1 MARSENR
8 RPRGEL
14 EALVMDT
21 LWADDAEW
29 LTPRDVHDV
38 IARNH
43 PLAYTTVMTTLS
55 RLWRKGIVDRRR
67 EGRAFAYRPVAT
79 RDEWV
84 AIRMRELLTEAGD
97 SAAALTHFVSGMGS
111 RERGQLRR
119 VVRRRS

>member
-1 MARSENR
+1 
-8 RPRGEL
+8 
-14 EALVMDT
+14 MDT
-21 LWADDAEW
+21 LWADDGEW

-38 IARNH
+38 IARKH

-97 SAAALTHFVSGMGS
+97 SAAALTHFVSGMGT

-119 VVRRRS
+119 VVGRRS